1 MHHEPATHVVGV
13 DLGGTR
19 LRTALADRAGKVIR
33 QNAVPT
39 QAEEGRDAVIA
50 RVAGE
55 VRGILGTVAIAGL
68 RTVAVAVPAPVAP
81 VKGIVFHPPNL
92 PGWGEVPLKAILE
105 EELRLPVA
113 VGNDA
118 NVAALAE
125 HQFGAGRGHSN
136 LVYVTVSTGIGG
148 GVIEAGRLLLG
159 SHGGAAEIGH
169 MTIDMNGPRCPCG
182 NHGCLE
188 AMASGTSI
196 GREAARRL
204 AAGARSILGA
214 SGDAAPAELIAAEA
228 VFRAAES
235 GDALAKD
242 VVEWAAYNLGV
253 GLTNAMHL
261 YDPDVIAVG
270 GGVSNAWDMLY
281 PTIRR
286 AIEERAMP
294 SYAHRIPVVR
304 SQLGDSVGLLGAVAL
319 ALMETT

>member
-319 ALMETT
+319 ALT